1 VVDEQWLLSGK
12 PCLIGAVHLMPLP
25 GSPRWGGSMRQ
36 VEQRALEDAQ
46 AFAEGGADA
55 ILVENF
61 GDVPFRK
68 GRVEPWVVA
77 AMTVVVR
84 SLMSGVPVPL
94 GVSVLRN
101 DARAALGVCAA
112 TGATFVRVNV
122 LCGAAVTDQGLL
134 EGEADELMRARRV
147 LCARVTVMADFRVKH
162 AAPLVTRDVAHEVR
176 EFVDRGLADALV
188 VTGRATGVPPNI
200 KQVEEVAMAAGETP
214 VLVGSGVNPQVL
226 ATVLPRIRGVIAA
239 TWVKAD
245 GRVDPDRV
253 RRLARLLQG
262 DC

>member
-1 VVDEQWLLSGK
+1 MADEQRLLSGR

-36 VEQRALEDAQ
+36 VEQRALEDAH
-46 AFAEGGADA
+46 AFVEGGADA

-84 SLMSGVPVPL
+84 SLQSSVPAPL

-147 LCARVTVMADFRVKH
+147 LSARVTVMADFRVKH
-162 AAPLVTRDVAHEVR
+162 AEQLVKRDVVHEVR
-176 EFVDRGLADALV
+176 ELVERGLADALV
-188 VTGRATGVPPNI
+188 VTGKATGVAPSI
-200 KQVEEVAMAAGETP
+200 KEVEEVATAAGETP
-214 VLVGSGVNPQVL
+214 VLVGSGVDPRVL
-226 ATVLPRIRGVIAA
+226 GAVLPHIRGVIAA
-239 TWVKAD
+239 TWVKNE
-245 GRVDPDRV
+245 GRVDPRRV
-253 RRLARLLQG
+253 RRLARLLHE